1 MMAGQNGAV
10 RKGIDEEIF
19 KMLYFRACPKCQ
31 TGTIEH
37 NRDPYTEYL
46 QCLNCGLMRDVPDD
60 TDAAAALKQLH
71 VEFKAA
77 KAAEVGDESES
88 GATPAARKFRAIA

>member
-1 MMAGQNGAV
+1 
-10 RKGIDEEIF
+10 
-19 KMLYFRACPKCQ
+19 MLYFRACPKCQ

-46 QCLNCGLMRDVPDD
+46 QCLNCGLMRDLPED
-60 TDAAAALKQLH
+60 TDVATTLAQLH

-77 KAAEVGDESES
+77 AALEAAEEAGVGAVA
-88 GATPAARKFRAIA
+88 ATGRFRRSA